1 MTTTDSIQSRNLLL
15 ANWVNG
21 VQQDTQPK
29 TSAME
34 EFSTSFIFGVPLMV
48 GGPLLLKKPYSVWQE
63 RQARPNQTW
72 TEAWNSVST
81 RNEQEKKTLEYL
93 KDPKSRI
100 NTYKNKNMFSIL
112 NEIEYDIPETPSQ
125 ANISKLQGKELI
137 KHNNAQAKSFYYQ
150 DVKKLIEEAKAK
162 KMTGAELKAQL
173 KKIHEAMA
181 KADGKVNL
189 AIQNGPIKPTSRL
202 GKASHWIKTKTGAY
216 KVKGT
221 ILKSAKGANILRIAS
236 KAGKGTYLFAA
247 IEGIAEIPDIIDA
260 YKVDSKHGNKQV
272 VKSGVKV
279 VASVGGFAAGSA
291 LASAAAG
298 ALGGSVAGPIGT
310 IIGFAGGLI
319 GGIITTK
326 LAGKAMDKALGEK
339 DSLEKSEAKI
349 AEEEDEEEA
358 KEEAKQ
364 KATEATNDIN
374 AQKNLLAEV
383 AAKAEKEGGFDDQAT
398 LDAYNEILQ
407 ERMAELGETQE
418 TDTST
423 GSIQGYDDQTQKVL
437 TQLSSLAGYVA

>member
-81 RNEQEKKTLEYL
+81 RNEQEKKALEYL

-112 NEIEYDIPETPSQ
+112 KGIEYDIPSAPNQT
-125 ANISKLQGKELI
+125 NISQLQGKELT
-137 KHNNAQAKSFYYQ
+137 KYNNAKAKNFYYQ

-189 AIQNGPIKPTSRL
+189 AIQNGTIKPTSRL
-202 GKASHWIKTKTGAY
+202 GKASHWIKSKTGVY
-216 KVKGT
+216 KIKGS
-221 ILKSAKGANILRIAS
+221 ILKSAKRANILRIAS
-236 KAGKGTYLFAA
+236 KAGKGSFLFAA
-247 IEGIAEIPDIIDA
+247 IEGIAEIPNIISA

-279 VASVGGFAAGSA
+279 AASVGGFAAGSA
-291 LASAAAG
+291 LTSAAAG

-310 IIGFAGGLI
+310 ILGFAGGLI
-319 GGIITTK
+319 GGIIATK
-326 LAGKAMDKALGEK
+326 LAGKAMDKAFGEK
-339 DSLEKSEAKI
+339 DSLEKNEAQI
-349 AEEEDEEEA
+349 ATEE
-358 KEEAKQ
+358 KAKQ
-364 KATEATNDIN
+364 QADAATNDIE

-383 AAKAEKEGGFDDQAT
+383 ATKAEKEKGFDDQAT

>member
-21 VQQDTQPK
+21 VQAQDTAQQP
-29 TSAME
+29 SAIQ
-34 EFSTSFIFGVPLMV
+34 EFGTNLIFGVPLMV
-48 GGPLLLKKPYSVWQE
+48 GGPLLFKKPYSVWQE

-72 TEAWNSVST
+72 TQAWNSVTT
-81 RNEQEKKTLEYL
+81 RNEQEKKALEYL

-112 NEIEYDIPETPSQ
+112 KEIEYDIPSAPNQT
-125 ANISKLQGKELI
+125 NISQLQGKELT
-137 KHNNAQAKSFYYQ
+137 KYNNAKAKNFYYQ

-173 KKIHEAMA
+173 KKIQEAMA

-189 AIQNGPIKPTSRL
+189 AIKNGAIKPTSRL
-202 GKASHWIKTKTGAY
+202 GKASHWVKTKTGAY
-216 KVKGT
+216 KIKGS

-236 KAGKGTYLFAA
+236 KAGKGSFLFAA
-247 IEGIAEIPDIIDA
+247 IEGIAEIPDIINA

-279 VASVGGFAAGSA
+279 AASVGGFAAGSA

-298 ALGGSVAGPIGT
+298 ALGGSVAGPVGT
-310 IIGFAGGLI
+310 AIGFVGGLI
-319 GGIITTK
+319 GGIIATK

-349 AEEEDEEEA
+349 AEEE
-358 KEEAKQ
+358 KAKQ
-364 KATEATNDIN
+364 QATEATNNIE

-383 AAKAEKEGGFDDQAT
+383 VAKAEKEGGFDDQAT

-407 ERMAELGETQE
+407 ERMAEIGEDSQE
-418 TDTST
+418 TETSAGVAQ
-423 GSIQGYDDQTQKVL
+423 GSDNETQKVL
-437 TQLSSLAGYVA
+437 SQLSTLASYA

>member
-81 RNEQEKKTLEYL
+81 RNEQEKKALEYL

-112 NEIEYDIPETPSQ
+112 KEIENDIPSAQNQT
-125 ANISKLQGKELI
+125 NISQLQGKELT
-137 KHNNAQAKSFYYQ
+137 KYNNAKAKNFYYQ

-189 AIQNGPIKPTSRL
+189 AIQNGTIKPTSRL
-202 GKASHWIKTKTGAY
+202 GKASHWIKSKTGVY
-216 KVKGT
+216 KIKGS

-236 KAGKGTYLFAA
+236 KAGKGSFLFAA
-247 IEGIAEIPDIIDA
+247 IEGITEIPNIISA

-279 VASVGGFAAGSA
+279 AASVGGFAAGSA
-291 LASAAAG
+291 LTSAAAG

-310 IIGFAGGLI
+310 ILGFAGGLI
-319 GGIITTK
+319 GGIIATK

-339 DSLEKSEAKI
+339 DSLEKNEAQI
-349 AEEEDEEEA
+349 ATEE
-358 KEEAKQ
+358 KAKQ
-364 KATEATNDIN
+364 QADAATNDIE

-383 AAKAEKEGGFDDQAT
+383 ATKAEKEEGFDDQAT

-407 ERMAELGETQE
+407 ERMTELGETQE